1 MREPELIRIIN
12 RLESEVN
19 ANVTYSKHIELLI
32 DLVNYG
38 SNLIARAF
46 DSSKHDI
53 DDVMIITV
61 LLKHIVQ
68 MLDGVQVLL
77 SSGNAHAAALQTRS
91 AFEAYLYMLWI
102 MKGDSKR
109 KARFYYVFEIRKQR
123 KWALRATPNTEEREN
138 FLKLYKEFDFA
149 QAVNWDK
156 LAEIAKANLAIVDS
170 ILSQPTLKPIND
182 MIEKTKYLDWYK
194 ALGMQSIKQI
204 AKEVD
209 EEPIYDLFYT
219 KFSDVMHASSYR
231 DQIRVKSG
239 SIELEPIRTLND
251 AQTVIL
257 LCCHIAIHGY
267 RVILERYHLGEL
279 PNFKQ
284 KYIVDWRASV
294 LNIPSINYKFVN
306 ENQLNK

>member
-1 MREPELIRIIN
+1 MREPELTTIIN

-19 ANVTYSKHIELLI
+19 SNAAYSKQIELLI

-38 SNLIARAF
+38 SNLIARAY

-68 MLDGVQVLL
+68 MLDGAQVLITA
-77 SSGNAHAAALQTRS
+77 GNAHSATLQARS
-91 AFEAYLYMLWI
+91 AFEAYLFMLWI
-102 MKGDSKR
+102 MKNDSKR

-123 KWALRATPNTEEREN
+123 KWALRAIPNTEEREK
-138 FLKLYKEFDFA
+138 FMKLYKEFDFA
-149 QAVNWDK
+149 KAVNWDK
-156 LAEIAKANLAIVDS
+156 LTEIAKNNLSVVDS
-170 ILSQPTLKPIND
+170 VLTHPTLKPINETA
-182 MIEKTKYLDWYK
+182 EKTHYLDWYK
-194 ALGMQSIKQI
+194 ALNVQSIKQI

-209 EEPIYDLFYT
+209 ELPVYDLYYT

-231 DQIRVKSG
+231 DQIKVKS
-239 SIELEPIRTLND
+239 SHIELEPIRTLND
-251 AQTVIL
+251 AQVVIL

-267 RVILERYHLGEL
+267 RVILERYHMGEL
-279 PNFKQ
+279 SVFRQ
-284 KYIVDWRASV
+284 KYIADWRASI

-306 ENQLNK
+306 